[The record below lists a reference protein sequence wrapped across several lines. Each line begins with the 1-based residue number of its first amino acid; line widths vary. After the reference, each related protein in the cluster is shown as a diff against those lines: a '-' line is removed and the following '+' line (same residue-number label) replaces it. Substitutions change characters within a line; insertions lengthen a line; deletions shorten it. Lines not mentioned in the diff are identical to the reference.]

1 MWTAKANL
9 YLSHAPLHTLF
20 KKRPAVTLFEMILT
34 IALFSVV
41 GTLAAGV
48 LTNSLKSAR
57 KIQDQVFLY
66 TEAQAAMDQVGRA
79 IEHSAIDYEAYFSR
93 QVLGENSWETPH
105 YGYYAK
111 SFYDPGAGGPD
122 SVLGPYDGITGYG
135 TSCANDIN
143 EIYPTDCPG
152 EAPNTSTMDLNTG
165 KHPFEGISNGHPQ
178 YLSLQEPRQMNAMCA
193 PSPGGPQEECSMFH
207 HQIQDELILINGE
220 GDERTVFRLQNMDGQ
235 ECDQTAGEECRLAQL
250 QLLGTDGDGNGI
262 IDTWV
267 CSPLYDCPDASPTI
281 ADFKPI
287 IPSSLQI
294 QAFYM
299 YISPMEDPYR
309 AFGEN
314 EVQAQPQVT
323 FLMTVGLNSA
333 RSYGLLGK
341 SPTITLQRTVSTGV
355 YHKIVS
361 YEE

>member
-1 MWTAKANL
+1 
-9 YLSHAPLHTLF
+9 
-20 KKRPAVTLFEMILT
+20 MILT

-41 GTLAAGV
+41 GALAAGV

-93 QVLGENSWETPH
+93 KVKGDQSWQTPN
-105 YGYYAK
+105 YGYYAM

-122 SVLGPYDGITGYG
+122 SFLGPYTGITGYG
-135 TSCANDIN
+135 TSCASDPN
-143 EIYPTDCPG
+143 EVYPKDCPG
-152 EAPNTSTMDLNTG
+152 EAPDTGSMDLNTG
-165 KHPFEGISNGHPQ
+165 KHPFEGITDRSIQ
-178 YLSLQEPRQMNAMCA
+178 YLSLQDPNYMNALCA
-193 PSPGGPQEECSMFH
+193 SGEDCSMFAN
-207 HQIQDELILINGE
+207 QIQDELILINAQ
-220 GDERTVFRLQNMDGQ
+220 GDERTVFRLQNMEGG

-250 QLLGTDGDGNGI
+250 ELVGTDGDGNGI
-262 IDTWV
+262 VDTWT
-267 CSPLYDCPDASPTI
+267 CSPLYDCASGSPTI

-309 AFGEN
+309 AFGESN
-314 EVQAQPQVT
+314 VQAQPQVT

-333 RSYGLLGK
+333 TSHGFLGK